1 MEESD
6 DNITQQSEQ
15 MNYNTDNQSVL
26 PQPREPWRNCIAF
39 WLLGLCNNFG
49 YVIMLSAAFD
59 ILGKQQGKS
68 TADKDHEGFKCN
80 PTSTGL
86 VLLAD
91 VLPALLVKI
100 TAPFYMQRVNYHIRV
115 SLSIILFMASLFIVA
130 YSGSVPVS
138 LLGVVF
144 ASISSGIGEITF
156 LAFSSYYT
164 KVVISFWSSGTG
176 MAGLA
181 GSLTYAGMTQLGL
194 SSKTTLLLLLIVGIV
209 WAISFWVIL
218 VLPEQ
223 SKICCGRSNHAE
235 NKSLLSDESRNNSQQ
250 DRVSYMPFLSKLE
263 IMKPLLRFMVPLFMV
278 YLAEYTINQGLYE
291 LLYYDTWL
299 KQAQQ
304 YRWYQV
310 DYQLAVFISRSS
322 IQFVAL
328 KNILVPTAIQWGIL
342 VLLVVE
348 ASVPFMKHI
357 WITLGIVF
365 LEGLCGGAVYVNAF
379 TMISESSTAENREFR
394 MGVASMADSFGI
406 TVAGLISIPIH
417 NAICGL
423 RS

>member
-1 MEESD
+1 MEEDGDRS
-6 DNITQQSEQ
+6 TPSAQ
-15 MNYNTDNQSVL
+15 MSYNREDEPVVL
-26 PQPREPWRNCIAF
+26 QPREPLRNCIAF

-59 ILGKQQGKS
+59 ILRKQQGKNTDDS
-68 TADKDHEGFKCN
+68 DHEGFKCN

-115 SLSIILFMASLFIVA
+115 ALCIVLFMTSLVIVA

-138 LLGVVF
+138 LLGVIF

-181 GSLTYAGMTQLGL
+181 GSLAYAGMTQLGL
-194 SSKTTLLLLLIVGIV
+194 SSKTTLLLLLSVGLI

-218 VLPEQ
+218 LMPEQ
-223 SKICCGRSNHAE
+223 AKICCNRSNHGE
-235 NKSLLSDESRNNSQQ
+235 NESLLGDESRNNSQQ
-250 DRVSYMPFLSKLE
+250 DRVSYMPLLSKLE
-263 IMKPLLRFMVPLFMV
+263 MMKPLLRFMVPLFLV

-322 IQFVAL
+322 IQLVAL
-328 KNILVPTAIQWGIL
+328 KNILVPTFIQWGIL
-342 VLLVVE
+342 VLLIVE

-379 TMISESSTAENREFR
+379 TMISEASTAGNREFR
-394 MGVASMADSFGI
+394 MGAASMADSFGI
-406 TVAGLISIPIH
+406 TLAGLISIPIH

>member
-1 MEESD
+1 M
-6 DNITQQSEQ
+6 
-15 MNYNTDNQSVL
+15 
-26 PQPREPWRNCIAF
+26 
-39 WLLGLCNNFG
+39 
-49 YVIMLSAAFD
+49 
-59 ILGKQQGKS
+59 
-68 TADKDHEGFKCN
+68 
-80 PTSTGL
+80 
-86 VLLAD
+86 LLAD

-304 YRWYQV
+304 YRCCLLYTSPSPRDKRQ
-310 DYQLAVFISRSS
+310 SRMPSS
-322 IQFVAL
+322 A
-328 KNILVPTAIQWGIL
+328 
-342 VLLVVE
+342 
-348 ASVPFMKHI
+348 
-357 WITLGIVF
+357 
-365 LEGLCGGAVYVNAF
+365 
-379 TMISESSTAENREFR
+379 
-394 MGVASMADSFGI
+394 
-406 TVAGLISIPIH
+406 
-417 NAICGL
+417 
-423 RS
+423 

>member
-1 MEESD
+1 MEEDSD
-6 DNITQQSEQ
+6 RSTPLAQ
-15 MNYNTDNQSVL
+15 MSYNREDEPVVL
-26 PQPREPWRNCIAF
+26 QPREPLRNCIAF

-59 ILGKQQGKS
+59 ILRKQQGKNTDDS
-68 TADKDHEGFKCN
+68 DHEGFKCN

-115 SLSIILFMASLFIVA
+115 ALCIVLFMTSLVIVA
-130 YSGSVPVS
+130 YSGPVPVS
-138 LLGVVF
+138 LLGVIF

-181 GSLTYAGMTQLGL
+181 GSLAYAGMTQLGL
-194 SSKTTLLLLLIVGIV
+194 SSKTTLLLLLSVGLI

-218 VLPEQ
+218 LMPEQ
-223 SKICCGRSNHAE
+223 AKICCNRSNHGE
-235 NKSLLSDESRNNSQQ
+235 NESLLGDESRNNSQQ
-250 DRVSYMPFLSKLE
+250 DRVSYMPLLSKLE
-263 IMKPLLRFMVPLFMV
+263 MMKPLLRFMVPLFLV

-322 IQFVAL
+322 IQLVAL
-328 KNILVPTAIQWGIL
+328 KNILVPTFIQWGIL
-342 VLLVVE
+342 VLLIVE

-379 TMISESSTAENREFR
+379 TMISEASTAGNREFR
-394 MGVASMADSFGI
+394 MGAASMADSFGI
-406 TVAGLISIPIH
+406 TLAGLISIPIH

>member
-1 MEESD
+1 MEEDSD
-6 DNITQQSEQ
+6 RSTPSAQ
-15 MNYNTDNQSVL
+15 MSYNREDEPVVL
-26 PQPREPWRNCIAF
+26 QPREPLRNCIAF

-59 ILGKQQGKS
+59 ILRKQQGKNTDDS
-68 TADKDHEGFKCN
+68 DHEGFKCN

-115 SLSIILFMASLFIVA
+115 ALCIVLFMTSLVIVA

-138 LLGVVF
+138 LLGVIF

-181 GSLTYAGMTQLGL
+181 GSLAYAGMTQLGL
-194 SSKTTLLLLLIVGIV
+194 SSKTTLLLLLSVGLI

-218 VLPEQ
+218 LMPEQ
-223 SKICCGRSNHAE
+223 AKICCNRSNHGE
-235 NKSLLSDESRNNSQQ
+235 NESLLGDESRNNSQQ
-250 DRVSYMPFLSKLE
+250 DRVSYMPLLSKLE
-263 IMKPLLRFMVPLFMV
+263 MMKPLLRFMVPLFLV

-322 IQFVAL
+322 IQLVAL
-328 KNILVPTAIQWGIL
+328 KNILVPTFIQWGIL
-342 VLLVVE
+342 VLLIVE

-379 TMISESSTAENREFR
+379 TMISETSTAGNREFR
-394 MGVASMADSFGI
+394 MGAASMADSFGI
-406 TVAGLISIPIH
+406 TLAGLISIPIH

>member
-1 MEESD
+1 MEEDGDRSAP
-6 DNITQQSEQ
+6 SAQ
-15 MNYNTDNQSVL
+15 MSYNHEDEPVVL
-26 PQPREPWRNCIAF
+26 QPREPLRNCIAF

-59 ILGKQQGKS
+59 ILRKQQGKNTDDS
-68 TADKDHEGFKCN
+68 DHEGFKCN

-115 SLSIILFMASLFIVA
+115 ALCIVLFMTSLVIVA
-130 YSGSVPVS
+130 YSGPVPVS
-138 LLGVVF
+138 LLGVIF

-181 GSLTYAGMTQLGL
+181 GSLAYAGMTQLGL
-194 SSKTTLLLLLIVGIV
+194 SSKTTLLLLLSVGLI

-218 VLPEQ
+218 LMPEQ
-223 SKICCGRSNHAE
+223 AKICCNRSNHGE
-235 NKSLLSDESRNNSQQ
+235 NESLLGDESRNNSQQ
-250 DRVSYMPFLSKLE
+250 DRVSYMPLLSKLE
-263 IMKPLLRFMVPLFMV
+263 MMKPLLRFMVPLFLV

-322 IQFVAL
+322 IQLVAL
-328 KNILVPTAIQWGIL
+328 KNILVPTFIQWGIL
-342 VLLVVE
+342 VLLIVE

-379 TMISESSTAENREFR
+379 TMISEASTAGNREFR
-394 MGVASMADSFGI
+394 MGAASMADSFGI
-406 TVAGLISIPIH
+406 TLAGLISIPIH